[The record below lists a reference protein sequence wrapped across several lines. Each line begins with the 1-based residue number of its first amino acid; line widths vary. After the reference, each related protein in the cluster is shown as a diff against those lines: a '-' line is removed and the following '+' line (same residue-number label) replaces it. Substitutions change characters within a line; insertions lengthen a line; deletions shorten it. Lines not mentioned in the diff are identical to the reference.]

1 MRAPAELKQFRMVT
15 ESVALY
21 VKVSGLADQGCRG
34 KPSTLEDLIFLGTRA
49 LGILLRIPTVR
60 ARYQL
65 AIVILPSVDTVP
77 LSQCRSCASGRGI
90 ASGNRHV
97 RELLQRR

>member
-1 MRAPAELKQFRMVT
+1 M
-15 ESVALY
+15 ALY
-21 VKVSGLADQGCRG
+21 VQVSALADQGCRG

-49 LGILLRIPTVR
+49 LGILLRRSLLRIPTVR

-90 ASGNRHV
+90 ASGNGHIG
-97 RELLQRR
+97 